1 MTNKLI
7 MNDDVKTFLDTEEK
21 HLWDLILDDKITD
34 LLASLSQENEEGDL
48 REILKELFSSG
59 DSESLT
65 SYDFSIL
72 EEGSSHL
79 FKDLVRLIFVLDI
92 NGNHEGIRQKA
103 ADKLFDSMPQVV
115 ESIQSL
121 AKPISE
127 EVWIES
133 TGMRTAMNN
142 LIHYYRLKDN
152 IDALHFIVVI
162 RTKITYTILSQYK
175 FLVGPD
181 IIESAQIKEKVGEID
196 TAKEFYNMIKSNF
209 KNELDWFIESPE
221 AGPSEEDVVTLKSLR
236 EAYATIDRL
245 GNADEH
251 TEKCALI
258 DDILN
263 REYIDIWDDEEDDE

>member
-1 MTNKLI
+1 

-209 KNELDWFIESPE
+209 KSI
-221 AGPSEEDVVTLKSLR
+221 
-236 EAYATIDRL
+236 
-245 GNADEH
+245 
-251 TEKCALI
+251 
-258 DDILN
+258 
-263 REYIDIWDDEEDDE
+263 